1 MALQGASESGHSAI
15 PESVLST
22 SRSLPCH
29 KVGMKLEKEVERV
42 VELEQAKNM
51 LEIAG
56 TVMRILLSSFLRHQ
70 LELSHICRIG

>member
-56 TVMRILLSSFLRHQ
+56 TVIAYFAQFVSAPSTGAFSYL
-70 LELSHICRIG
+70 